1 MGPGRFRQSEAMP
14 DTAATIGKAISAR
27 IGHRGAVSPVWMR
40 LEIIRDEYSN
50 ASEGLINLTAYLLTN
65 VGIAD
70 PKVYRHLEYKTA

>member
-1 MGPGRFRQSEAMP
+1 
-14 DTAATIGKAISAR
+14 
-27 IGHRGAVSPVWMR
+27 MR
-40 LEIIRDEYSN
+40 LEIIRDEFTN

>member
-1 MGPGRFRQSEAMP
+1 MP
-14 DTAATIGKAISAR
+14 DTNATIGKAISAR
-27 IGHRGAVSPVWMR
+27 LGHRGAVSPVWMR
-40 LEIIRDEYSN
+40 LEIIRDEFSN